1 MKNFKIWLLFLLVV
15 FISGCVQKNS
25 INFTNIAL
33 ETRAFKDSK
42 IYAKFRNTSSVD
54 SNLTAVFVDNLRRDG
69 YSVVSS
75 ESMADISIKGNLEYF
90 RRTIIKDRDPFLEYC
105 IDTIWNDCY
114 DKRTNSYV
122 YDAQITLLI
131 NNEAT
136 TLNFISHKNINSLS
150 TMMEIFNDEIYNSII
165 SMLKG

>member
-1 MKNFKIWLLFLLVV
+1 MKNFKIWLLLPLIV

-25 INFTNIAL
+25 INFTNQLLQTKVLIN
-33 ETRAFKDSK
+33 SK
-42 IYAKFRNTSSVD
+42 IYAKFTNTSSVD
-54 SNLTAVFVDNLRRDG
+54 SNLTAVFVDNLKRDG
-69 YSVVSS
+69 YRVVSS
-75 ESMADISIKGNLEYF
+75 QSMADISIKGNLEYF

-105 IDTIWNDCY
+105 MDTIWNDCY

-150 TMMEIFNDEIYNSII
+150 TMMEIFNAEIYDSII